1 MKKMLV
7 AVAALAFAMSASAQ
21 TNQVLSRNAVGYQR
35 FELQKG
41 VLYMIRP
48 DFFAM
53 TGSLSTVKA
62 AAMFGNQLPN
72 GTTINF
78 FDPLALPTPGYVQD
92 SRSAFGVWGTSIN
105 FKPGHGFWVKI
116 PSTAVSNSYVLYLMG
131 EVPDSLNLAALN
143 SGPTNQVV
151 AVYPGLNQLG
161 YSFPVS
167 VAWTNTHL
175 AKISKTGDK
184 VITWDAATT
193 GYLQSS
199 RSAFGAWANAPTL
212 TPGQAFFY
220 LNTNT
225 VATNW
230 IEPKPYTW
238 PK

>member
-53 TGSLSTVKA
+53 TGSLATVKA
-62 AAMFGNQLPN
+62 AAMFGTQLPD
-72 GTTINF
+72 GTRVNYY
-78 FDPLALPTPGYVQD
+78 DPLALPTPGYKQD
-92 SRSAFGVWGTSIN
+92 ARAFGAWSANIN
-105 FKPGHGFWVKI
+105 FKPGNGFWLKI
-116 PSTAVSNSYVLYLMG
+116 PATAISNSYVLYLMG
-131 EVPDSLNLAALN
+131 EVPDSLNLTALN
-143 SGPTNQVV
+143 SATNQVT
-151 AVYPGLNQLG
+151 AVFPGLNQLG

-167 VAWTNTHL
+167 VAWTSTAL
-175 AKISKTGDK
+175 AKLSKNGDK
-184 VITWDAATT
+184 VITWNPTTT
-193 GYLQSS
+193 GYLQSAKS
-199 RSAFGAWANAPTL
+199 FGAWVGAPTL

-220 LNTNT
+220 LTTHANS
-225 VATNW
+225 TNW